1 MTERIS
7 EGMTASMGTK
17 MTLGEK
23 IKELRR
29 GRGLSQEEL
38 AEQINVSRQAVSKW
52 ELDLSLPDID
62 NIVQLSRLFGISTDQ
77 LLIEEQELPDKE
89 AAGAARELR
98 RQQVF
103 ALCIGLAVIGLL
115 FSLTVWFTWQTLI
128 TVMIGVLL
136 QVAGVIVFE
145 VAVVRNAAAE
155 QRRLRARFYSLVPWL
170 ILPFPVKFAM
180 DYLFNYYPQ
189 AHNSLLEFVI
199 MLAVYLLLC
208 GGVTYLLQRNGSKQ
222 RQ

>member
-7 EGMTASMGTK
+7 EGMTASMGAK

-145 VAVVRNAAAE
+145 VAVVRNATAE
-155 QRRLRARFYSLVPWL
+155 QRRLRMRFYSLVPWL
-170 ILPFPVKFAM
+170 ILPFPVKLAV

-189 AHNSLLEFVI
+189 AHNSLLELVV

>member
-7 EGMTASMGTK
+7 EGMTASMGAK

-77 LLIEEQELPDKE
+77 LLIEEQELPGNC
-89 AAGAARELR
+89 AGNR
-98 RQQVF
+98 
-103 ALCIGLAVIGLL
+103 
-115 FSLTVWFTWQTLI
+115 SLPSVSGW
-128 TVMIGVLL
+128 
-136 QVAGVIVFE
+136 
-145 VAVVRNAAAE
+145 R
-155 QRRLRARFYSLVPWL
+155 
-170 ILPFPVKFAM
+170 
-180 DYLFNYYPQ
+180 
-189 AHNSLLEFVI
+189 
-199 MLAVYLLLC
+199 
-208 GGVTYLLQRNGSKQ
+208 
-222 RQ
+222 